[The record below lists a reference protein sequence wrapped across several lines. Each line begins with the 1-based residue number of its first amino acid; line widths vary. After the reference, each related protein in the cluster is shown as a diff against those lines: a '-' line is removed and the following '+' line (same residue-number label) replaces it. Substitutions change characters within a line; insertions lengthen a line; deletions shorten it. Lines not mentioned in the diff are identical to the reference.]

1 MISPERIKS
10 LLTETVKH
18 EHVTGITRCRSQGGR
33 STVREK
39 AAGRTARDG
48 RSRTSPPETNVRA
61 CISINQRYQKKTPA
75 TSWNECTCQNLSD
88 KTYHRK
94 LYLIETADV
103 TETAIYLSLWRYSHR
118 LSLHKHSWI
127 IMSHRSSNLRKKRT
141 FHVNAKHKCKI
152 SVNFNFFNSRAAFL
166 HVTS

>member
-1 MISPERIKS
+1 MKNQIKNQIKSTDATRCNIGSVISPERIKS

-18 EHVTGITRCRSQGGR
+18 EHVTGITRCRSQGDR

-75 TSWNECTCQNLSD
+75 TS
-88 KTYHRK
+88 
-94 LYLIETADV
+94 
-103 TETAIYLSLWRYSHR
+103 
-118 LSLHKHSWI
+118 
-127 IMSHRSSNLRKKRT
+127 
-141 FHVNAKHKCKI
+141 
-152 SVNFNFFNSRAAFL
+152 
-166 HVTS
+166 